1 MAVTVLNREILAVFR
16 GLSARMP
23 KNGGTKSRFLCR
35 LLKAKNDLY
44 KGLS

>member
-23 KNGGTKSRFLCR
+23 KNGG
-35 LLKAKNDLY
+35 LKIRKMCHVLKDKNDL
-44 KGLS
+44 

>member
-16 GLSARMP
+16 GLSPIILENERL
-23 KNGGTKSRFLCR
+23 KSRKMYR
-35 LLKAKNDLY
+35 LLKDKTDLY